1 MINIVKVF
9 STELVEAG
17 RRIVKVLRYG
27 KNDVQTPVQS
37 APFGSDSNP
46 PANIRAVYTDT
57 GNKGDNVIIGY
68 INVNQVAEIGENR
81 LFSTDEDGNL
91 VFEIRLR
98 NDGTVEIGGSVD
110 NLVRFSKL
118 EEAYNQLKDDFDALV
133 TAYNSHIHITTATVG
148 VGPPGVIAPTTA
160 TGSPSTGDISD
171 AKIDELKS
179 S

>member
-1 MINIVKVF
+1 MINIVKII
-9 STELVEAG
+9 STELTEAG

-27 KNDVQTPVQS
+27 KSDVQTPVQS

-46 PANIRAVYTDT
+46 PADIRGVYTNT

-68 INVNQVAEIGENR
+68 INVNQIAEIGENR

-91 VFEIRLR
+91 IFEMRLR

-118 EEAYNQLKDDFDALV
+118 KIEFDILKTDLNSLV
-133 TAYNSHIHITTATVG
+133 SAFNTHVHATAAP
-148 VGPPGVIAPTTA
+148 GPPVPPTPVPSVIPA
-160 TGSPSTGDISD
+160 TPSIADISP